1 MLNNQYTSTC
11 RTEEYTSD
19 QEAALS
25 RLPRLLYIGD
35 VPVEPTVYGSAL
47 LYRLLLGYPKE
58 RLLIL
63 EGNLWRSSPIRRLP
77 SVRYESLQIGISR
90 LINSRLTCAYG
101 SWLLKTAETKWKSI
115 DRLLNGFKPDAVL
128 TVTHGFTWLTASAF
142 AEKYSLPLHLILHDE
157 WVEDLRVANCLR
169 PRMDKM
175 FGHYYKTAVSR
186 LCVSPYMAD
195 HYKKRYGMAG
205 QILYPSRAQDAP
217 CFDSPPSRLLGSRP
231 NPVFAYG
238 GTINFSG
245 YPSVLRRV
253 AEVLALVGGKLLIFG
268 PTDRERAKAIGLDL
282 PNIIYRGM
290 VTSEKMIHSFREE
303 ADVLILPMSFESRDT
318 SNMMISFPS
327 KLTDYTASGVPI
339 LICGPH
345 YCSAVRWARENPG
358 VAAVVDVEDT
368 SELTAVIK
376 NLCNNPSLRCQLG
389 ARAMETSKAYF
400 SPEAASEMF
409 HGALVRGGKKE
420 P

>member
-1 MLNNQYTSTC
+1 MLNNQRSSTC
-11 RTEEYTSD
+11 PSEVYTSD
-19 QEAALS
+19 QEAVIS

-77 SVRYESLQIGISR
+77 NVRYESLRIGISR
-90 LINSRLTCAYG
+90 LINSRLTCVYG
-101 SWLLKTAETKWKSI
+101 SWLLKTAEDKWKSI
-115 DRLLNGFKPDAVL
+115 DRLLTGFNPDAVL
-128 TVTHGFTWLTASAF
+128 TVTHGFSWLTASAF

-157 WVEDLRVANCLR
+157 WVEDLRVANWLR
-169 PRMDKM
+169 PKMDRI
-175 FGHYYKTAVSR
+175 FGHYYNAAVSR
-186 LCVSPYMAD
+186 MCVSPYMAH

-205 QILYPSRAQDAP
+205 QILYPSRAPDAP
-217 CFDSPPSRLLGSRP
+217 SFDSPPSRSLGSSRS
-231 NPVFAYG
+231 PVFAYG
-238 GTINFSG
+238 GTINFAG

-253 AEVLALVGGKLLIFG
+253 AEVLALMDGKLLIFG
-268 PTDRERAKAIGLDL
+268 PIDREQAKTIGLDL
-282 PNIIYRGM
+282 PNIEYRGM
-290 VTSEKMIHSFREE
+290 VTSEKMIQSFREE
-303 ADVLILPMSFESRDT
+303 ADVLILPMSFESRDK

-358 VAAVVDVEDT
+358 VAAVVDTEDT
-368 SELTAVIK
+368 SELTTVIK
-376 NLCNNPSLRCQLG
+376 NLCNNASLRWQLG
-389 ARAMETSKAYF
+389 AKALETGKAFF
-400 SPEAASEMF
+400 SPEAAAEKF
-409 HGALVRGGKKE
+409 YGALVHGG
-420 P
+420 